1 MSEQST
7 SIPRDEFQNKILNLE
22 KKYFDRIY
30 EIISSVISYIKAKN
44 KNKREKERRD

>member
-7 SIPRDEFQNKILNLE
+7 SILRDEFQNKILNLE

-30 EIISSVISYIKAKN
+30 EIIVLKMIYWQL
-44 KNKREKERRD
+44 REK